1 MPPADA
7 RPLNI
12 AHRGFRSVAPEN
24 TLIAA
29 RKAHESGADMW
40 ELDVQLS
47 RDGVPVVFHD
57 DTMERTTD
65 VTQRPEYEARR
76 PWPVHAFDLSELK
89 GLDAGSWF
97 VNTDPFGRI
106 AAGHVTSAELDSY
119 IGEKIPTLE
128 QALILTRDLNWRLNV
143 EIKDLKDQPGHDQV
157 VPLVVSM
164 VNRLGMS
171 GRVLYSSFNPGYVR
185 DLGRLAPDNVRA
197 VLVEDPVEDPVG
209 LVRGAEAQA
218 YHPAAWV
225 IDPSDIIG
233 LKRQGV
239 MVNVW
244 TLNLEKDIRVFLDAG
259 ADGIIT
265 DFPDECLRI
274 LNNGRF

>member
-1 MPPADA
+1 MMSDSNGA
-7 RPLNI
+7 LNI
-12 AHRGFRSVAPEN
+12 AHRGFRSIAPEN

-57 DTMERTTD
+57 DTLERTTD
-65 VTQRPEYEARR
+65 VTQRPEYDPRR

-97 VNTDPFGRI
+97 VKTDPFGRI
-106 AAGHVTSAELDSY
+106 AAGQVASVELDSY
-119 IGEKIPTLE
+119 IGAEIPTLE
-128 QALILTRDLNWRLNV
+128 EALILTRDLNWRVNV
-143 EIKDLKDQPGHDQV
+143 EIKDLKDQPGHDRV
-157 VPLVVSM
+157 VQMVASL

-171 GRVLYSSFNPGYVR
+171 DRVLYSSFNPDYVR
-185 DLGRLAPDNVRA
+185 ELGRLAPDNVRA
-197 VLVEDPVEDPVG
+197 VLVEDRVEDPVG
-209 LVRGAEAQA
+209 LVRDAGAQA

-244 TLNLEKDIRVFLDAG
+244 TLNLEKDIRLFLEAG
-259 ADGIIT
+259 ANGIIT
-265 DFPDECLRI
+265 DFPDDLRRI
-274 LNNGRF
+274 LNGKPA